1 MIEDLSFSGLVNIIQ
16 RDKEKG
22 KKVMIELSERFI
34 DAKKEVGKLELMLQ
48 KAKCDQVTLQNA
60 VVNVLKHLELQT
72 PLAIKLDKS
81 IIVIT
86 DISITIE
93 TNVL

>member
-48 KAKCDQVTLQNA
+48 KAKSDQATLSNA
-60 VVNVLKHLELQT
+60 VANVLKHLQLQT
-72 PLAIKLDKS
+72 PLTIKLDKS

>member
-22 KKVMIELSERFI
+22 KQVMIELSERFI

-48 KAKCDQVTLQNA
+48 KAKCDQETLSNA
-60 VVNVLKHLELQT
+60 VANVLKHLELQT